1 MAVIGFDLDGT
12 LVDSVADIA
21 HALNAALHEVGL
33 PPHPVSAVR
42 TYVGDGAR
50 MLVVRGL
57 QHAHGRHGAPPAD
70 ADVDDVLARF
80 RRVYGLDPVGQTR
93 AFDGVDEALAALAAD
108 GADHNAHILVVVTN
122 KPGVFARPIVEALF
136 PGRFALVVGPDDLG
150 CQKPDPAVL
159 RAVAE
164 RLGRRVDVFVGDGG
178 TDIGVAQAAGI
189 PSVGVTWGLKP
200 DEVRTATVVI
210 DDTGQLAAAILG
222 LLQAW
227 PDSFAHVSGAKRV
240 SDGR

>member
-33 PPHPVSAVR
+33 PPHSTSAVR
-42 TYVGDGAR
+42 TFVGDGAR

-57 QHAHGRHGAPPAD
+57 QHAHGRHGALPAD
-70 ADVDDVLARF
+70 ADVDDVLTRF
-80 RRVYGLDPVGQTR
+80 RRVYGQTR

-108 GADHNAHILVVVTN
+108 GADHNDMHVFVVVTN

-159 RAVAE
+159 QAVAE

-178 TDIGVAQAAGI
+178 TDVGVAYAAGI

-210 DDTGQLAAAILG
+210 DRTEQLAAAIL
-222 LLQAW
+222 
-227 PDSFAHVSGAKRV
+227 RV
-240 SDGR
+240 LTAA

>member
-1 MAVIGFDLDGT
+1 VAVIGFDLDGT

-21 HALNAALHEVGL
+21 HALNGALHEVGL

-42 TYVGDGAR
+42 TFVGDGAR

-57 QHAHGRHGAPPAD
+57 QHADGRHGAVPTD

-93 AFDGVDEALAALAAD
+93 AFAGIDDALAAVAAD
-108 GADHNAHILVVVTN
+108 RAADNEQHVFVVVTN
-122 KPGVFARPIVEALF
+122 KPGVFARPIVDALF
-136 PGRFALVVGPDDLG
+136 PGRFALVVGPEDLG

-159 RAVAE
+159 VAVAK
-164 RLGRRVDVFVGDGG
+164 RLGRSVDVFVGDGG

-200 DEVRTATVVI
+200 DEVRSATVVI
-210 DDTGQLAAAILG
+210 DRTEQLAAAILG
-222 LLQAW
+222 LVRG
-227 PDSFAHVSGAKRV
+227 P
-240 SDGR
+240 